1 MTAHVCKIN
10 GMDLSAA
17 RAAAS
22 KGGTNIDEQFAG
34 ISTAF
39 GTVNTALTAIGTQ
52 LTTISQNI
60 TALQGKTT
68 EMTETEV
75 TDLVNALS

>member
-1 MTAHVCKIN
+1 MTPHVYRIN

-17 RAAAS
+17 KATAS
-22 KGGTNIDEQFAG
+22 RSGINIDEQFTEIG
-34 ISTAF
+34 TAF

-52 LTTISQNI
+52 LTTINNNVS
-60 TALQGKTT
+60 TLQGKTT

-75 TDLVNALS
+75 DDLLNALS